1 MLDTMQATKTTAQS
15 CGGFYVPWQSS
26 FPAVLAALTG
36 DYLVASLLIM
46 TANMIPGSVPRTALQ
61 GKISAKPRLP
71 HPRVP
76 ETKPS
81 EAGSAR

>member
-1 MLDTMQATKTTAQS
+1 MWDTMQATKTTAQS
-15 CGGFYVPWQSS
+15 CGVFYAPWQ

-46 TANMIPGSVPRTALQ
+46 AANMIPGPVPRTLLQ
-61 GKISAKPRLP
+61 GGMCTNLRFP

>member
-1 MLDTMQATKTTAQS
+1 MWDTMQATKTTAQC
-15 CGGFYVPWQSS
+15 CGVFYAPWQ